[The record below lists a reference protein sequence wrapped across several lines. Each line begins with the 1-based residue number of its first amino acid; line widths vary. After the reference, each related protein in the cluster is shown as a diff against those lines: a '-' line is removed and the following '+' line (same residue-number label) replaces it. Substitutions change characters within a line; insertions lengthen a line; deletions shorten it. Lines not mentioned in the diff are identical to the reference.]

1 MEPVPVA
8 EKLLKT
14 KLFGF
19 SLQRLIQS
27 FAVPLAPG
35 IALTVLN
42 FPALIFGPVV
52 VVGAI
57 IGTAVYVRTPPGQ
70 NPAAFLFGMVKYYLG
85 PDRFRWKPTQYEDG
99 DVRIQEGEG
108 NFLLP
113 PPEESQETDAMIG
126 NENTVENLDF
136 ESIHDSGVIETEE
149 AYSLIIEVEAR
160 PWLILDGQSREAVYQ
175 SFSQF
180 LMGIKSPIQI
190 FTLPVPFDAG
200 EYIDSLKQTN
210 HETPPDESE
219 LLEHGRIQHA
229 NWLENVVEMGE
240 IRDRRHFLVVTA
252 RKHKQD
258 EQDSG
263 GGGLLSRL
271 KPTRENVDQEKRYG
285 ELWTRA
291 ENVTSALP
299 RTGTQTEIVDTREE
313 ALEVLYY
320 YYKGSDA
327 PENLDH
333 GWLTKG
339 PSKEETDETP
349 TQPGSMSS

>member
-19 SLQRLIQS
+19 SLQRLLQS

-35 IALTVLN
+35 LVLTVLN
-42 FPALIFGPVV
+42 FPALIFGPTVIAGGI
-52 VVGAI
+52 VGA
-57 IGTAVYVRTPPGQ
+57 AVYIRTPAGQ
-70 NPAAFLFGMVKYYLG
+70 NPAAWLFGMIRYYIG
-85 PDRFRWKPTQYEDG
+85 PDRYRWKPVQFQTDDVMIQDG
-99 DVRIQEGEG
+99 NDSHI
-108 NFLLP
+108 LP
-113 PPEESQETDAMIG
+113 RPEETQEVNAMFG
-126 NENTVENLDF
+126 SDNTVDNLDF
-136 ESIHDSGVIETEE
+136 EAVHDNGVIETEE
-149 AYSLIIEVEAR
+149 AYSLIIEIEAR
-160 PWLILDGQSREAVYQ
+160 PWLILDGQSRQAVYQ

-200 EYIDSLKQTN
+200 DYIENLKQTN
-210 HETPPDESE
+210 QNKPENESE

-240 IRDRRHFLVVTA
+240 IRDRRHFIVVTA
-252 RKHKQD
+252 QKHKQNETAD
-258 EQDSG
+258 DSG
-263 GGGLLSRL
+263 FLSRL
-271 KPTRENVDQEKRYG
+271 KPTRENVDQKKRYD

-299 RTGTQTEIVDTREE
+299 RTGTQTEIVDTREGV
-313 ALEVLYY
+313 LKTLYY
-320 YYKGSDA
+320 YYKGTDA

-333 GWLTKG
+333 GWLTKA
-339 PSKEETDETP
+339 PATENHEKIETEAIL
-349 TQPGSMSS
+349 

>member
-27 FAVPLAPG
+27 FAVPMAPG
-35 IALTVLN
+35 MILTVLN
-42 FPALIFGPVV
+42 FPAIIFGPTVL
-52 VVGAI
+52 VGGV
-57 IGTAVYVRTPPGQ
+57 IGIAVYIRTPPGQ
-70 NPAAFLFGMVKYYLG
+70 SPAAFLFGMVNYFLG
-85 PDRFRWKPTQYEDG
+85 PDRFRWKPVQYEDEEVYLQ
-99 DVRIQEGEG
+99 DG
-108 NFLLP
+108 NDSFLLP
-113 PPEESQETDAMIG
+113 PPEQTQDSDSMIG
-126 NENTVENLDF
+126 DENTVENLDF

-160 PWLILDGQSREAVYQ
+160 PWLILDGQSRQAVYQ

-180 LMGIKSPIQI
+180 LMGIKAPIQI

-200 EYIDSLKQTN
+200 DYVDSLKETN
-210 HETPPDESE
+210 QETPEGESE
-219 LLEHGRIQHA
+219 LLEHGRVQHA

-252 RKHKQD
+252 QKHKQN
-258 EQDSG
+258 EQDGGDGGFFDKLRPSG
-263 GGGLLSRL
+263 GD
-271 KPTRENVDQEKRYG
+271 VDQKKRYG

-299 RTGTQTEIVDTREE
+299 RTGTETEIVDTREDV
-313 ALEVLYY
+313 LQILYY
-320 YYKGSDA
+320 YYKGSSA
-327 PENLDH
+327 PDNIDH
-333 GWLTKG
+333 GWLTKA
-339 PSKEETDETP
+339 PSSDDQDDGESEP
-349 TQPGSMSS
+349 IL

>member
-19 SLQRLIQS
+19 SLQRLLQS
-27 FAVPLAPG
+27 FAVPVAPG
-35 IALTVLN
+35 LILTVLN
-42 FPALIFGPVV
+42 FPAIIFGP
-52 VVGAI
+52 AMI
-57 IGTAVYVRTPPGQ
+57 IGVVIGIAVYVRTPPGQ
-70 NPAAFLFGMVKYYLG
+70 SPAAFLFGMIRYYLG
-85 PDRFRWKPTQYEDG
+85 PGRFRWKPVQHEDEEVRAQDG
-99 DVRIQEGEG
+99 DSGFTI
-108 NFLLP
+108 P
-113 PPEESQETDAMIG
+113 SPEETQESEAMFG

-136 ESIHDSGVIETEE
+136 ESIHDSGVVETEE
-149 AYSLIIEVEAR
+149 AYSLIIEIEAR
-160 PWLILDGQSREAVYQ
+160 PWLILDGQSRQAVYQ

-180 LMGIKSPIQI
+180 LMGIKAPIQI

-200 EYIDSLKQTN
+200 DYVDSLKQTN
-210 HETPPDESE
+210 HETPQDETD

-252 RKHKQD
+252 QKHKQQ

-263 GGGLLSRL
+263 GGGFLSKL
-271 KPTRENVDQEKRYG
+271 KPSGGDVDQKKRYD

-299 RTGTQTEIVDTREE
+299 RTGTDTEIVDNREDV
-313 ALEVLYY
+313 LEILYY
-320 YYKGSDA
+320 YYKSSDA
-327 PENLDH
+327 PDNMSH
-333 GWLTKG
+333 GWLTKP
-339 PSKEETDETP
+339 PSSDDYDEAEP
-349 TQPGSMSS
+349 DPVL